1 MALAVTL
8 LVLMLGLSF
17 LGSSIS
23 TAAECG
29 RVDFVDLAAQILAV
43 AGVTYVTWITRK
55 LDKEVR
61 NGRE

>member
-1 MALAVTL
+1 
-8 LVLMLGLSF
+8 MLGLSF

-29 RVDFVDLAAQILAV
+29 RVDMVDLVAQIIAV

-61 NGRE
+61 NGGE

>member
-1 MALAVTL
+1 
-8 LVLMLGLSF
+8 MLGLSL

-23 TAAECG
+23 TAADCN
-29 RVDFVDLAAQILAV
+29 RVDFVDLAAQIIAV

-61 NGRE
+61 NGGE